1 MLVCF
6 SAICGIVKR
15 SLALFFCIIIC
26 SYVRVCVGDDVERVC
41 EECARIWCDQGYML
55 LNVHVFVHSFFFQF
69 YSIHNFFFR
78 FSHSWSFQCSARHP
92 FDHVYVFIY
101 AYIIFFFRC
110 VVELTCCCSLSRVQM
125 PRRLLASTHTS
136 YIVLNNEVCVCVF
149 VPTIPFVIN
158 LSTYLLSLSEW
169 STVVGGP
176 LNIRGAGIRQT
187 RIGGIKGKKRSGRWQ
202 CAPSRAANKKQ
213 KRNGTSADD
222 GQVAIK

>member
-1 MLVCF
+1 MFTF
-6 SAICGIVKR
+6 SFI
-15 SLALFFCIIIC
+15 LFF
-26 SYVRVCVGDDVERVC
+26 
-41 EECARIWCDQGYML
+41 
-55 LNVHVFVHSFFFQF
+55 
-69 YSIHNFFFR
+69 SILFHTQFFFR
-78 FSHSWSFQCSARHP
+78 FCHSWSFQCSARHP

-176 LNIRGAGIRQT
+176 LNIRGAGLRQT